1 MPHAQRT
8 LLIDKKK
15 PYDSMRLIT
24 PPNATPYIC
33 KCLLTA
39 IMLAGSHCMASSQTV
54 SEDSLYAISQVTVV
68 GSKGRDII
76 PSQRLSGEQLQRLNT
91 VSVAD
96 ALRFFSGMQVK
107 DYGGVGGIKTVNI
120 RSMGS
125 QHLGIYYDGVELGN
139 AQNGQVD
146 LGQFSMDNV
155 EEISVYNGQKSAIFQ
170 TASDFGNAG
179 SVYIR
184 TRQPRFTADERTHLK
199 AKAKYGSSDMV
210 RINTLL
216 EQRLTE
222 RVTASV
228 SLGGL
233 LSSGKYKFRYR
244 RMNYDGSVAYD
255 TTAVRQNGDVK
266 DFRAEANL
274 YGTLAAGS
282 WGAKAYTY
290 HSKRGIP
297 GAIVNNVWRRH
308 EEQWDHNTFVQG
320 WWQKNVT
327 PGYSAR
333 ILAKY
338 AYYATRY
345 VNNDTTTLMV
355 DNRYRQQEAYLSTSH
370 MVEILPGWNVSAC
383 YDFRWSHL
391 WSDMERCPFP
401 TRYHNLFSLATVA
414 EYGRLRMQGSILAN
428 VVSDRLTGTES
439 PSALVRWTPALFLS
453 LYPFETRCLSLRA
466 FAKRSFRMPTFNDLY
481 YADMGNSRLRPET
494 ASQYDVGLLYERHW
508 RDNIL
513 SDLRIQTDGY
523 LNAVTDKI
531 IAYPKGQQF
540 RWTMMNLGRVHI
552 TGLDVSADATM
563 RPWRD
568 VQLTVRLQ
576 YTYQDARDV
585 TDKTTSYYQDQIP
598 YIPYNSGAAMMGVAW
613 RGWTVN
619 YSFIYTGFR
628 YSQQENIL
636 YNKVQPWYTSDLN
649 IMREMRL
656 GKTRLRMTLEVNN
669 LLSQDYDVILNYPM
683 PKRNYALS
691 LDVEI

>member
-1 MPHAQRT
+1 
-8 LLIDKKK
+8 
-15 PYDSMRLIT
+15 MRKIL
-24 PPNATPYIC
+24 PPNATPYKC
-33 KCLLTA
+33 KYLLTA
-39 IMLAGSHCMASSQTV
+39 ILLAGSHGMAAQQTV
-54 SEDSLYAISQVTVV
+54 SEDSLYAIGQVTVV

-76 PSQRLSGEQLQRLNT
+76 PSQRLSGEQLQHLNT

-184 TRQPRFTADERTHLK
+184 TRQPHFAAGEQTHLK
-199 AKAKYGSSDMV
+199 AKVKYGSSDML
-210 RINTLL
+210 RLNTLI

-228 SLGGL
+228 TVGGL
-233 LSSGKYKFRYR
+233 TSSGKYKFRYR

-255 TTAVRQNGDVK
+255 TTAVRQNGEVK
-266 DFRAEANL
+266 DLRAEANL

-290 HSKRGIP
+290 HSQRGIP

-327 PGYSAR
+327 TGYSAR

-428 VVSDRLTGTES
+428 VVNDRLTGTES
-439 PSALVRWTPALFLS
+439 PSALVRWTPALFVS
-453 LYPFETRCLSLRA
+453 LYPFETRYLSLRA

-494 ASQYDVGLLYERHW
+494 ASQYDIGLLYERRW
-508 RDNIL
+508 RTGL
-513 SDLRIQTDGY
+513 LRDTRLQADGY
-523 LNAVTDKI
+523 FNAITDKI

-552 TGLDVSADATM
+552 TGLDVSADATLQ
-563 RPWRD
+563 PWRD
-568 VQLTVRLQ
+568 LQLTMRLQ

-585 TDKTTSYYQDQIP
+585 TDKTTSYYRDQIP
-598 YIPYNSGAAMMGVAW
+598 YIPYNSGAAMIGVAW

-656 GKTRLRMTLEVNN
+656 KKTRLRMTLEVNN
-669 LLSQDYDVILNYPM
+669 LFSQDYDVIFNYPM

>member
-1 MPHAQRT
+1 MSHALRT
-8 LLIDKKK
+8 FPTEKEL
-15 PYDSMRLIT
+15 PYDSMRKTT
-24 PPNATPYIC
+24 PSSTTPYIYRYLLAAI
-33 KCLLTA
+33 LLTVSHGMA
-39 IMLAGSHCMASSQTV
+39 ISQGF
-54 SEDSLYAISQVTVV
+54 SEDSLYAIGQVTVV
-68 GSKGRDII
+68 GCKGRDII
-76 PSQRLSGEQLQRLNT
+76 PSQRLAGEQLQRLNT

-96 ALRFFSGMQVK
+96 ALRFFSGIQVK

-184 TRQPRFTADERTHLK
+184 TRQPHFSGDEQTHLK
-199 AKAKYGSSDMV
+199 AKAKYGSSDML

-222 RVTASV
+222 SVTASV
-228 SLGGL
+228 SLGSL
-233 LSSGKYKFRYR
+233 VSSGKYKFRYR

-255 TTAVRQNGDVK
+255 TTAVRQNGEVR

-391 WSDMERCPFP
+391 WSDMNRCPFP
-401 TRYHNLFSLATVA
+401 TRYHNLISLATVA
-414 EYGRLRMQGSILAN
+414 EYGKLRMQGSILAN

-439 PSALVRWTPALFLS
+439 PSPLVRWTPAVFLS
-453 LYPFETRCLSLRA
+453 LYPFNSKSLSLRA

-494 ASQYDVGLLYERHW
+494 ASQYDIGLLYEKHW
-508 RDNIL
+508 HDNIL

-523 LNAVTDKI
+523 LNAITDKI

-552 TGLDVSADATM
+552 TGLDVSADATLQ
-563 RPWRD
+563 PWRD
-568 VQLTVRLQ
+568 LQLTMRLQ

-585 TDKTTSYYQDQIP
+585 TDKTTSYYRDQIP

-649 IMREMRL
+649 IMRQMTL

-669 LLSQDYDVILNYPM
+669 LFSQDYDVILNYPM